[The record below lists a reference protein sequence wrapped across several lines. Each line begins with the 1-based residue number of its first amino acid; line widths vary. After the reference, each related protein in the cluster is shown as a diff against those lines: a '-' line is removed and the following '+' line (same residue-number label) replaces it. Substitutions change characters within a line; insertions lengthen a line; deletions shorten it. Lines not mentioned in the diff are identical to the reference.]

1 MDPAIL
7 FPLLVACHVWG
18 ARANHAAGP
27 TFMSAV
33 FEYSAA
39 EDAIRAAIT
48 DDDTVTPETAA
59 AAEEKV
65 WESTCT
71 VSTLE
76 AAASASLTALNELP
90 STTNNRFRKAA
101 KKHAAI
107 VAAVDAAKIQLG
119 VYQDTYKTL
128 LQSVPTFFKWRKNE
142 HLVSLTK
149 KGLTYVGVPPLGEE
163 VFPTCTL
170 PWSEFPSHDHLR
182 IRWVSYPHKGDYDA
196 DGSPVVLHDDEV
208 EATLRNRR
216 DGHKDALVF
225 TVESPN
231 PYGVGFRTCLKIVSY
246 YTLSPTNCAVMDIEQ
261 SYRWL
266 HKAILDRICGSV

>member
-1 MDPAIL
+1 MDSATL

-18 ARANHAAGP
+18 ARANQAAGP
-27 TFMSAV
+27 AFMSAV
-33 FEYSAA
+33 LNYGAA
-39 EDAIRAAIT
+39 EDAVRSAIT
-48 DDDTVTPETAA
+48 GDNATTPETAA

-76 AAASASLTALNELP
+76 ATASASLTALMDLP
-90 STTNNRFRKAA
+90 SNINRRYQKAA
-101 KKHAAI
+101 KRHAAI

-119 VYQDTYKTL
+119 IYQDTYKSL
-128 LQSVPTFFKWRKNE
+128 LQSVPTFFKWRNNE
-142 HLVSLTK
+142 HLVVLTK

-163 VFPTCTL
+163 SFPTCTL
-170 PWSEFPSHDHLR
+170 PWSEFPSPDRLR

-208 EATLRNRR
+208 EPTLRDRR
-216 DGHKDALVF
+216 DGHTDALVF
-225 TVESPN
+225 TIESSN

-246 YTLSPTNCAVMDIEQ
+246 YTLSPTNCAVMDITQ
-261 SYRWL
+261 SYGWL
-266 HKAILDRICGSV
+266 RDAIRERICGSV